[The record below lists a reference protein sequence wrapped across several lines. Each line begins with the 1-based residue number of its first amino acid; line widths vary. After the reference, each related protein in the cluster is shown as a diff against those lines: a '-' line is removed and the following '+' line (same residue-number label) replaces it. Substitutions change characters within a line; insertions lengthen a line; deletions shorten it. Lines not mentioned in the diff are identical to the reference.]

1 MKLAEALQER
11 ADLNRKIA
19 ELTDRLRT
27 NALVQEGEKPLED
40 PAALLKELDKATAR
54 LGKLMAQINLTNST
68 AVVEGRTITERLAE
82 RDALTLQLSSYR
94 SLIEAASQSTRR
106 ARGTEIKILPT
117 VDVAALQ
124 KKADAMAKKLRENDN
139 LLQQANWTTDLQE
152 S

>member
-54 LGKLMAQINLTNST
+54 LGKLMAQINRTNSA

-94 SLIEAASQSTRR
+94 SLIEAASQNTRR

-124 KKADAMAKKLRENDN
+124 KKADAMAKKLRENDS

-152 S
+152 N

>member
-139 LLQQANWTTDLQE
+139 LLQQANWTTELCE
-152 S
+152 G

>member
-19 ELTDRLRT
+19 ELTDRLST

-54 LGKLMAQINLTNST
+54 LGKLMAQINRTNSA
-68 AVVEGRTITERLAE
+68 AVVEGKTITERLAE

-94 SLIEAASQSTRR
+94 SLIEAASQNTRR

-139 LLQQANWTTDLQE
+139 LLQQANWTTELCE
-152 S
+152 G

>member
-117 VDVAALQ
+117 VDVAVLQ

>member
-94 SLIEAASQSTRR
+94 SLIESASQSTRR

-139 LLQQANWTTDLQE
+139 LLQQANWTTELCE
-152 S
+152 G